1 MFRVPLLIA
10 TGLLI
15 AFGLGIASTIYALN
29 ATVGFG
35 AIKLG
40 AWEAFPQAQ
49 TADADPYARAH
60 RAKAGRLLYGSAEGL
75 TFTATVDDAGDRLRG
90 TCRYRITGQTPPA
103 RNWTLYV
110 ARNDGRFVSPNSDRP
125 ASTNSWTVLRNAD
138 NNFSITVSRDA
149 QPGNWLALPSQGT
162 FNLALT
168 LLDTPTAGSSGLI
181 DLTMPKIEKI
191 GCDNA

>member
-1 MFRVPLLIA
+1 MFRVPLLVA

-29 ATVGFG
+29 ATIGFG

-40 AWEAFPQAQ
+40 AWEAFPNAQ

-60 RAKAGRLLYGSAEGL
+60 RAKAGKLLYGSAEGL
-75 TFTATVDDAGDRLRG
+75 TFTAMVDDRGDRLRG
-90 TCRYRITGQTPPA
+90 SCSYRITGQTPPA

-110 ARNDGRFVSPNSDRP
+110 ARFDGRYLSPNSDRP
-125 ASTNSWTVLRNAD
+125 GSTNSWTVLRNPD
-138 NNFSITVSRDA
+138 TSFEIVVSREA
-149 QPGNWLALPSQGT
+149 QSGNWLALPSRGT
-162 FNLALT
+162 FSLALT

-181 DLTMPKIEKI
+181 DLTMPRIEKI